1 MTENDAMS
9 KLSPADLTALIGIVA
24 SLTGQIMGGA
34 MEADDV
40 AAFARRAA
48 KDGLVA
54 DDAGTPELTEAYQGL
69 IDRLRFALGERW

>member
-34 MEADDV
+34 MEADDL

-54 DDAGTPELTEAYQGL
+54 DDGAGELVEAYERL